1 MKKAFVWLGLSSLT
15 FLFLANTA
23 LAQSSF
29 LEKGKSGFGISATVQ
44 ESFWED
50 GYFIEAGYS
59 FNGVFDV
66 AVAYGDFTYDK
77 IGWDFKETELG
88 VGLEYWV
95 LRTRTGTDRGIDV
108 GLWTSYSVEEYK
120 EDGTRRY
127 TGNDLALG
135 IEMAIN
141 FTVNDSWFLQPYFV
155 LGYSFDTIKEES
167 TGETESY
174 RGGVS
179 SIGAALGYKL
189 DNGNSIVFSF
199 EQDSDSIETLN
210 DTAYEITVGYNRT
223 L

>member
-1 MKKAFVWLGLSSLT
+1 M
-15 FLFLANTA
+15 
-23 LAQSSF
+23 
-29 LEKGKSGFGISATVQ
+29 
-44 ESFWED
+44 
-50 GYFIEAGYS
+50 
-59 FNGVFDV
+59 
-66 AVAYGDFTYDK
+66 
-77 IGWDFKETELG
+77 
-88 VGLEYWV
+88 
-95 LRTRTGTDRGIDV
+95 
-108 GLWTSYSVEEYK
+108 EEYK

-135 IEMAIN
+135 IELAIN
-141 FTVNDSWFLQPYFV
+141 FDVNDSWFLLPYFV

-179 SIGAALGYKL
+179 SIGAAIGYKL

-210 DTAYEITVGYNRT
+210 DTAYEITVGYNRA

>member
-1 MKKAFVWLGLSSLT
+1 MKKVFIWLVLLSLA
-15 FLFLANTA
+15 FLFLASTA

-50 GYFIEAGYS
+50 GYLIEAGYS

-66 AVAYGDFTYDK
+66 CVAYGDFTYDK

-108 GLWTSYSVEEYK
+108 GLWTSYTMEEYK
-120 EDGTRRY
+120 EDGIKRY
-127 TGNDLALG
+127 TGNDLAVG
-135 IEMAIN
+135 IELAIN
-141 FTVNDSWFLQPYFV
+141 FAVNDSWFLQPYFV

-174 RGGVS
+174 RGGCS

-189 DNGNSIVFSF
+189 DNGNSIVFCF
-199 EQDSDSIETLN
+199 EQDSDSIEWIN
-210 DTAYEITVGYNRT
+210 DTAYEITVGYNRA